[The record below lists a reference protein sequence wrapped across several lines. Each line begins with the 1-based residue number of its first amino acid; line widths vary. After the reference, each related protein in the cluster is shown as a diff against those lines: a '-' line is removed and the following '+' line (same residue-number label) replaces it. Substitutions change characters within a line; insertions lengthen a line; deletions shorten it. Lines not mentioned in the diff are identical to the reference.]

1 MRHSAAT
8 DETREQAALYALG
21 ALSQHEA
28 RSFEVHIRE
37 GCPVCEADLRG
48 FDGVVGALGVGPPQ
62 TSPPAYLRDLLVA
75 RIAKEG
81 QPSPS
86 PAEYGSARGPRFES
100 GRRPILAAVLPWAI
114 AASLAVV
121 AAASLYAWN
130 RADDRSRSQ
139 ESRIADLNLLNEQT
153 RKRLEETSSK
163 SDEQTRMLKALETPG
178 SRMIHLADPQV
189 KTAYNGMLVWDTAHS
204 QWIVS
209 ADLPSAP
216 AGKVYQLWFVT
227 QSAKKSAGLMSAGR
241 DGHWFTVADIPSGLG
256 QISAAAITMEPEGG
270 SEQPTMPI
278 YSMGTT

>member
-48 FDGVVGALGVGPPQ
+48 FDNVVGALGLGPPQ
-62 TSPPAYLRDLLVA
+62 TSPPTYLRDLLVA

-81 QPSPS
+81 QPSFSPS
-86 PAEYGSARGPRFES
+86 EYGSAQGPRFES
-100 GRRPILAAVLPWAI
+100 GRRSMLAAVLPWAI

-139 ESRIADLNLLNEQT
+139 ESRIADLILRNEQT
-153 RKRLEETSSK
+153 REKLEETSSK
-163 SDEQTRMLKALETPG
+163 NDERARMMKALETPG

-227 QSAKKSAGLMSAGR
+227 QTAKKSAGLMSGGR
-241 DGHWFTVADIPSGLG
+241 DGHWFTVADIPSGLD
-256 QISAAAITMEPEGG
+256 QISAAAITLEPEGG